1 MTELKNATDHFVTID
16 DFSLGL
22 FKYNIAT
29 ATRKMYVYRLGG
41 DEFTMLALNTTEEEL
56 KEVLDKI
63 KEDINEV
70 DYFCSMGYAY
80 RNDPSIS
87 MDDLLKEEEEEKMYI
102 DKANFYKTA
111 KFDRRKAD
119 QI

>member
-1 MTELKNATDHFVTID
+1 
-16 DFSLGL
+16 
-22 FKYNIAT
+22 
-29 ATRKMYVYRLGG
+29 MYVYRLGG

-80 RNDPSIS
+80 RNDSSVS
-87 MDDLLKEEEEEKMYI
+87 MDDLLKEAEEKMYI